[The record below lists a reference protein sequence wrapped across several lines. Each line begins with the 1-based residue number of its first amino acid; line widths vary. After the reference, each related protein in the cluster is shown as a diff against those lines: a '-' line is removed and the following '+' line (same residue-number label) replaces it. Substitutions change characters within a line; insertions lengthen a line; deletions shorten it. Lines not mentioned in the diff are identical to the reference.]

1 MAIPDYLEN
10 TVKDY
15 ADQAKAAY
23 SAPIN
28 TGTFTGRQFV
38 AGEDPLQTQAI
49 NMAQQGVGS
58 YSPYLQAAQAAQRTG
73 AGQLGLAGQTLG
85 GAYGALGQAGSALG
99 GVGGTINQAGSTLGQ
114 AGQSLGGIGGTINQ
128 AGQSLGQAGAAYGGM
143 GQFQAAG
150 AGAAQGAANIA
161 GGAAGM
167 TGPNAYKQFMSPYQ
181 QQVIDATLA
190 EYDKQGAAGAQQIK
204 DSAISSGNFGGGREG
219 AQLGEYQANRL
230 ADRAALQ
237 GSMLQQGFGQAN
249 QLAQQNFA
257 NQGDLFGMQQGLGG
271 MASNLFSQQGQMGQ
285 AQQSLAQSQLGRG
298 SAMANLSGA
307 QQNLAQSQLG
317 RGTAMQNLAQSQLG
331 RGQAIQGLSA
341 AQQGLAGAY
350 GNQINQQ
357 FGLSDFQ
364 RQGMGQDI
372 SALGS
377 MGAIRQGLNQA
388 QLTAD
393 QQAARTGAYEPYG
406 RLTQFGNVLTGLGGG
421 YAGQQYQ
428 DPGSGGSPFQ
438 AALGTATG
446 LAGLYG
452 KIFDK

>member
-1 MAIPDYLEN
+1 MSVPDYLEN

-15 ADQAKAAY
+15 ADQAAAAY

-28 TGTFTGRQFV
+28 TDMFTGSQFV

-58 YSPYLQAAQAAQRTG
+58 YAPYLQAAQAAQRMG

-99 GVGGTINQAGSTLGQ
+99 
-114 AGQSLGGIGGTINQ
+114 
-128 AGQSLGQAGAAYGGM
+128 QAGAAYGGM
-143 GQFQAAG
+143 GGYQAAG

-190 EYDKQGAAGAQQIK
+190 EYDKQGAAGAQAIK
-204 DSAISSGNFGGGREG
+204 DQAVSSGNFGGGREG
-219 AQLGEYQANRL
+219 AQLGQYQSDRL

-237 GSMLQQGFGQAN
+237 GSMLEKGFGQAN

-257 NQGDLFGMQQGLGG
+257 NQGALFGMQQGLGN
-271 MASNLFSQQGQMGQ
+271 MASNLFSQQGQMGA
-285 AQQSLAQSQLGRG
+285 AQQSLAN
-298 SAMANLSGA
+298 A
-307 QQNLAQSQLG
+307 
-317 RGTAMQNLAQSQLG
+317 QLG

-377 MGAIRQGLNQA
+377 MGAIRQGLTQA
-388 QLTAD
+388 QLTAE
-393 QQAARTGAYEPYG
+393 QNRRRTGAYEPYG

-428 DPGSGGSPFQ
+428 DQGSGGNPFQ

-452 KIFDK
+452 KIFG

>member
-1 MAIPDYLEN
+1 MSIPSYLEN

-28 TGTFTGRQFV
+28 TDVFTGSKFV

-49 NMAQQGVGS
+49 NMARQGVGS
-58 YSPYLQAAQAAQRTG
+58 YAPYLQAAQAAQRAG

-85 GAYGALGQAGSALG
+85 GAYGALGQAGSA
-99 GVGGTINQAGSTLGQ
+99 
-114 AGQSLGGIGGTINQ
+114 
-128 AGQSLGQAGAAYGGM
+128 LGQAGAAYGGM

-167 TGPNAYKQFMSPYQ
+167 TGPNAYKAFMSPYQ

-204 DSAISSGNFGGGREG
+204 DAAISSGNFGGGREG

-237 GSMLQQGFGQAN
+237 SSMLQEGFGQAN

-257 NQGDLFGMQQGLGG
+257 NQGALFGMQQGLGN
-271 MASNLFSQQGQMGQ
+271 MASNLFGQQGQMGA
-285 AQQSLAQSQLGRG
+285 AQQSLAN
-298 SAMANLSGA
+298 A
-307 QQNLAQSQLG
+307 
-317 RGTAMQNLAQSQLG
+317 QLG

-388 QLTAD
+388 QLTAE
-393 QQAARTGAYEPYG
+393 QNRMRTGAYEPYG

-428 DPGSGGSPFQ
+428 DPGSGGNPFQ

-452 KIFDK
+452 KIFG

>member
-1 MAIPDYLEN
+1 
-10 TVKDY
+10 
-15 ADQAKAAY
+15 
-23 SAPIN
+23 
-28 TGTFTGRQFV
+28 
-38 AGEDPLQTQAI
+38 
-49 NMAQQGVGS
+49 MAQQGVGS
-58 YSPYLQAAQAAQRTG
+58 YAPYLQAAQAAQKVG

-85 GAYGALGQAGSALG
+85 GAYGALGQAGSA
-99 GVGGTINQAGSTLGQ
+99 
-114 AGQSLGGIGGTINQ
+114 
-128 AGQSLGQAGAAYGGM
+128 LGQAGAAYGGM

-167 TGPNAYKQFMSPYQ
+167 TGPNAYKAFMSPYQ

-204 DSAISSGNFGGGREG
+204 DAAISSGNFGGGREG

-237 GSMLQQGFGQAN
+237 SSMLQEGFGQAN

-257 NQGDLFGMQQGLGG
+257 NQGALFGMQQGLGN
-271 MASNLFSQQGQMGQ
+271 MASNLFGQQGQMGA
-285 AQQSLAQSQLGRG
+285 AQQSLAN
-298 SAMANLSGA
+298 A
-307 QQNLAQSQLG
+307 
-317 RGTAMQNLAQSQLG
+317 QLG

-388 QLTAD
+388 QLTAE
-393 QQAARTGAYEPYG
+393 QNRLRTGAYEPYG

-428 DPGSGGSPFQ
+428 DPGSGGNPFQ

-452 KIFDK
+452 KIFG

>member
-10 TVKDY
+10 TTKDY

-28 TGTFTGRQFV
+28 TATFTGRKFV

-58 YSPYLQAAQAAQRTG
+58 YSPYLQAAQSAQAAG
-73 AGQLGLAGQTLG
+73 AGQLGLSGQTLG
-85 GAYGALGQAGSALG
+85 GVYGALGQAGSALG
-99 GVGGTINQAGSTLGQ
+99 GVGGTINQAGSALGQ
-114 AGQSLGGIGGTINQ
+114 AGS
-128 AGQSLGQAGAAYGGM
+128 ALGQAGSAYGGM
-143 GQFQAAG
+143 GQFQTAG

-167 TGPNAYKQFMSPYQ
+167 TGPNAYQQFMSPYQ

-190 EYDKQGAAGAQQIK
+190 EYDKQGAAGEQQIK
-204 DSAISSGNFGGGREG
+204 DAAISSGNFGGGREG
-219 AQLGEYQANRL
+219 AQLGQYQSDRL

-249 QLAQQNFA
+249 ELAQQNFA
-257 NQGDLFGMQQGLGG
+257 NQGALFGMQQGLGG
-271 MASNLFSQQGQMGQ
+271 LQSNLFSQQGQMGAAQ
-285 AQQSLAQSQLGRG
+285 QGLAGAQQSLAN
-298 SAMANLSGA
+298 A
-307 QQNLAQSQLG
+307 QLG

-438 AALGTATG
+438 SALGTATG

-452 KIFDK
+452 KIFG